1 MIADGRYTLK
11 KSAREEIPRREIIA
25 AGINHLTEYPRVIS
39 RLPCVAD
46 GAAQKLVII
55 GARRIAAKKPALV
68 NAVDQIVKPVLLGA
82 ILNERYSFRQSL
94 ARGIFAGFAVI
105 E

>member
-46 GAAQKLVII
+46 GAAQKPVII

-68 NAVDQIVKPVLLGA
+68 NAVDQIH
-82 ILNERYSFRQSL
+82 
-94 ARGIFAGFAVI
+94 
-105 E
+105 

>member
-1 MIADGRYTLK
+1 MIADSRDTLEQTSGK
-11 KSAREEIPRREIIA
+11 EIPRREIIA
-25 AGINHLTEYPRVIS
+25 AGINHLAEYPRVIS

-55 GARRIAAKKPALV
+55 GARRIAAKNPALV
-68 NAVDQIVKPVLLGA
+68 NAVDQIIKPVFLGA
-82 ILNERYSFRQSL
+82 ILNERYSLRQSL